1 MFRLSNK
8 KKKDNKGFSLVELVI
23 VIAIIAILVGIL
35 APQYSKYVEKSRKA
49 ADASNMDEMVKVVK
63 VFAADPANE
72 LPTGYYTIVIG
83 ATTTDVKKGN
93 GVVGNASLEATNP
106 LRKELDANI
115 PNWTKTTMKSK
126 KWGKNGANKSIQ
138 AVINVNEEGAISV
151 RYTTEDDNSD
161 KNKFAKYMVSGEAGT
176 TAVEAG
182 TTAGK

>member
-23 VIAIIAILVGIL
+23 VIAIMAILVGIL
-35 APQYSKYVEKSRKA
+35 APQYTKYVEKSRKA

-83 ATTTDVKKGN
+83 ASKTDVKKGN
-93 GVVGNASLEATNP
+93 GVGGASLAATDP
-106 LRKELDANI
+106 LYKELDATI
-115 PNWTKTTMKSK
+115 PNWKSTTLKSK
-126 KWGKNGANKSIQ
+126 KWGNGGANHSIQ
-138 AVINVNEEGAISV
+138 AIVNVNEEGGTSV
-151 RYTTEDDNSD
+151 KYTTEYDTSET
-161 KNKFAKYMVSGEAGT
+161 NKFAKYMTSGEAGT
-176 TAVEAG
+176 TSSEAG

>member
-23 VIAIIAILVGIL
+23 VIAIMAILVGIL
-35 APQYSKYVEKSRKA
+35 APQYTKYVEKSRKA

-83 ATTTDVKKGN
+83 ESKTDVKKGK
-93 GVVGNASLEATNP
+93 GVVNASLGATEP
-106 LRKELDANI
+106 LYKELDATI

-126 KWGKNGANKSIQ
+126 KWGKKGANKSIQ
-138 AVINVNEEGAISV
+138 AIINVNEEGGTSV
-151 RYTTEDDNSD
+151 AYITEDDNSET
-161 KNKFAKYMVSGEAGT
+161 NKFAKYMTSGEAGT
-176 TAVEAG
+176 TASEAG
-182 TTAGK
+182 ATAGK